1 MENPQGRLIAVVGP
15 SGVGKDSLLALARE
29 AFADR
34 PELLFV
40 RRAITRPATGDAEA
54 HLPMSVAE
62 FDRAE
67 AEGAFAFCW
76 RAHGLGY
83 GLPVSLDGHLR
94 AGHPAV
100 VNGSRKVLAAMAERF
115 PGLAVVS
122 ITARPDVLARR
133 LSARGRESAEEI
145 ADRIA
150 RASEPLPF
158 EPAVVIGNSGTLAD
172 AGRQMVAAIRRLAD

>member
-83 GLPVSLDGHLR
+83 GLPASLDGHLR

-115 PGLAVVS
+115 PRLAVVS
-122 ITARPDVLARR
+122 ITARPEVLARR

-158 EPAVVIGNSGTLAD
+158 EPAVVIDNSGTLAD